1 MDTFLSSMCT
11 SHDNDLMLYILLL
24 SWWVKTKPVDNNKKI
39 ALMMCFNNFFIFI
52 LWTVT
57 FIVFISSGICI
68 YTSHETYYF
77 RACEW
82 RRWPLNNGLGAMSR
96 MHSSTNVQAPPIS
109 VVLLCSC
116 DKVYYKQEVCLLLY
130 LLGQIVTQQYNPN
143 PFD

>member
-57 FIVFISSGICI
+57 FIVFISSGIYILRTRPTTFVHANDAGDRWTMGSVRCLECIVPQMFKLLPFLLYCFVRAIRFITNKKYAFFCI
-68 YTSHETYYF
+68 Y
-77 RACEW
+77 
-82 RRWPLNNGLGAMSR
+82 
-96 MHSSTNVQAPPIS
+96 
-109 VVLLCSC
+109 
-116 DKVYYKQEVCLLLY
+116 
-130 LLGQIVTQQYNPN
+130 
-143 PFD
+143 